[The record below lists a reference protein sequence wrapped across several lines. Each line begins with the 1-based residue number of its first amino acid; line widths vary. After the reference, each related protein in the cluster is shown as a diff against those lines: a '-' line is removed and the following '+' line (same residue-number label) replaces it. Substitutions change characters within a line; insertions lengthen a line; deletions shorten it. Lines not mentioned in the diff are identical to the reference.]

1 MACSELIILD
11 VGHGNCTIIKHG
23 DEAII
28 IDAPGRPV
36 VAKVLDELKI
46 KSVHALLIS
55 HADNDHLSGA
65 IPILMNPGRPVKQ
78 VYVNPDLRKTK
89 SWLQFRIAAG
99 DARKNQG
106 TAVYPSLHVN
116 YPNNLTL
123 SDTTL
128 HVLHPPPEMCLATNE
143 GEHVDGIKLNA
154 NSMSAVVLIEHNGK
168 QVCLLAADSGRHSLD
183 VMLGENKDLRAQVLI
198 FPHHGGHTGGAAD
211 NRAFAKD
218 LVSAVQPKL
227 VLFSLGRGS
236 HGTPRPEIVAG
247 TRDAIATQKPYIACT
262 QLSKNCAD
270 SLPNQADRKLVKHSE
285 GFSKNQCCAG
295 TIVLPLTDDG
305 VEIMMGELNEHHGKF
320 VTSELPKALC
330 RRRIGQTVPQLSG
343 EEGIRLQFPQFN

>member
-1 MACSELIILD
+1 MACSELIVLD

-55 HADNDHLSGA
+55 HADSDHLSGA
-65 IPILMNPGRPVKQ
+65 IPILMNSDRPVKH

-99 DARKNQG
+99 DARRNQG
-106 TAVYPSLHVN
+106 TVVYPSLNVDQ
-116 YPNNLTL
+116 PQSLTL

-128 HVLHPPPEMCLATNE
+128 RVLHPTPEMCLATTE
-143 GEHVDGIKLNA
+143 GEHTDGVKLDA
-154 NSMSAVVLIEHNGK
+154 NSMSAVVIVEHNGE

-183 VMLGENKDLRAQVLI
+183 IMLSENRDLRAKILV
-198 FPHHGGHTGGAAD
+198 FPHHGGHTGVPAD
-211 NRAFAKD
+211 NRSFAKD

-247 TRDAIATQKPYIACT
+247 TQDAISAQQPYIACT

-270 SLPNQADRKLVKHSE
+270 SLPSQADRKLVKHSE
-285 GFSKNQCCAG
+285 GFSKNHCCAG
-295 TIVLPLTDDG
+295 TIVLPLSDDG
-305 VEIMMGELNEHHGKF
+305 VEIMMEELNEHHGKF
-320 VTSELPKALC
+320 VVSELPKALC
-330 RRRIGQTVPQLSG
+330 RRHLAQAVPQLIAAVS
-343 EEGIRLQFPQFN
+343 